1 MPRGVSLSEKAR
13 LEWSELLRL
22 ADKHYERNVAPTKIF
37 VDMFRNNAAH
47 WTNKDLSSRSWAYDR
62 ATANLVYSSVKNTLP
77 RVLLQHPK
85 VLVKP
90 MAQATGRI
98 GRLGQQPPE
107 VRWNAALGVQ
117 QFLNWRVREFD
128 FKRQSEKVQLDDHLR
143 GMGAIRH
150 GFAAPEDVAY
160 TTRGGRKVEFSHHEH
175 IRPGW
180 PFAIYWSLDEMRLDP
195 LARSD
200 QELQWVGFRDLWRM
214 DDLKKFPNVKVPS
227 GLEPT
232 VIAGLEPNEMLNTHH
247 DDTHAHEVLG
257 RVPIMEIW
265 DRRTHRVIWWSP
277 RLNQEIGMADWPI
290 DW

>member
-1 MPRGVSLSEKAR
+1 MPRGVSLSQKAR

-37 VDMFRNNAAH
+37 VDMYRNNSAH
-47 WTNKDLSSRSWAYDR
+47 WTPKDLSARSWAYDR

-90 MAQATGRI
+90 MPQATGRI

-107 VRWNAALGVQ
+107 VRWHAALGVQ

-128 FKRQSEKVQLDDHLR
+128 FKKQSEKVQLDDHLR

-150 GFAAPEDVAY
+150 GFAAPEDVSY

-180 PFAIYWSLDEMRLDP
+180 PFAIYWPLD
-195 LARSD
+195 
-200 QELQWVGFRDLWRM
+200 
-214 DDLKKFPNVKVPS
+214 
-227 GLEPT
+227 
-232 VIAGLEPNEMLNTHH
+232 
-247 DDTHAHEVLG
+247 
-257 RVPIMEIW
+257 
-265 DRRTHRVIWWSP
+265 
-277 RLNQEIGMADWPI
+277 
-290 DW
+290 